1 VEVDID
7 ELLGDGADDVE
18 VSPYFG
24 GELSEVHLDQ
34 NLVDV
39 VEVLEW
45 YDLEEVPLA
54 ALAIDLQGDVLASQ
68 VVVLQQIFEGV
79 DSVLIVFLSSIT
91 HTHFFKVVKSFV
103 THADGG
109 LSVITIVLK
118 VRNPKLCRQL
128 ASEVIEAVDADID
141 EGLRFIKEIVADD
154 VGPIVRHSVW
164 VVAVIVVAGKL
175 AVGVLSGVKST
186 L

>member
-54 ALAIDLQGDVLASQ
+54 ALAINLQGDVLASQ
-68 VVVLQQIFEGV
+68 VVVLQQIFESINRILV
-79 DSVLIVFLSSIT
+79 VFLSYVS
-91 HTHFFKVVKSFV
+91 HTH
-103 THADGG
+103 
-109 LSVITIVLK
+109 ILK
-118 VRNPKLCRQL
+118 VIGSFIGLADRFLSIETVILIVGDLKLC
-128 ASEVIEAVDADID
+128 
-141 EGLRFIKEIVADD
+141 
-154 VGPIVRHSVW
+154 
-164 VVAVIVVAGKL
+164 
-175 AVGVLSGVKST
+175 
-186 L
+186 